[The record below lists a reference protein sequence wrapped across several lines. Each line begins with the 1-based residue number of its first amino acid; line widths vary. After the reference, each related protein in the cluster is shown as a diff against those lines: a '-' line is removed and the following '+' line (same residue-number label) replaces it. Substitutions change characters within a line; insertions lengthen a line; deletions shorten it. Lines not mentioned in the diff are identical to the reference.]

1 MKNVQFHLREFDGD
15 VEMGYL
21 LFWVTF
27 EGLGIWWLD
36 DDFAYLP
43 TYLSYPNFEMKWVG
57 WWLFYVGSRVKRKKE

>member
-27 EGLGIWWLD
+27 EGLWI
-36 DDFAYLP
+36 
-43 TYLSYPNFEMKWVG
+43 
-57 WWLFYVGSRVKRKKE
+57 